1 MHAFINNTFYSLT
14 YKYSM
19 CAYHQLFLFEEL
31 RVLAR
36 LCCPPPFAWL
46 FTSAESVLDGGTF
59 ARVNATVGLE
69 ERLFGLGERA
79 LTNPPPK
86 LPRKG
91 EKL

>member
-1 MHAFINNTFYSLT
+1 M
-14 YKYSM
+14 
-19 CAYHQLFLFEEL
+19 
-31 RVLAR
+31 
-36 LCCPPPFAWL
+36 
-46 FTSAESVLDGGTF
+46 LDGGTF
-59 ARVNATVGLE
+59 ARVNAFVVGLE